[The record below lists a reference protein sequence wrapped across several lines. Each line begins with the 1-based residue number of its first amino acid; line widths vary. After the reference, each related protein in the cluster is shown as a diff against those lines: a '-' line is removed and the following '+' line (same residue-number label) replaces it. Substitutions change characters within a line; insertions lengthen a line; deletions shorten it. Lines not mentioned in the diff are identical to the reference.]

1 MEKAELINIKYD
13 ENIILNKRKLLRK
26 EFTSISSNIKS
37 GRITSI
43 GEEDLKLLFNLYD
56 KYFFNNYFRNNFF
69 GRIKFSL
76 SKRMSKSA
84 GKTIIPRNNIKL
96 PEEKQIYEIRIG
108 VNFLF
113 QYYELIKE
121 KFVVGIKT
129 IDALHALILV
139 FEHELIH
146 FIEFYVFSKSSCK
159 NSQFKTIANNIFGHK
174 GVYHSLPTN
183 SEIISNN
190 SGLMVGDKVTFIYNK
205 QNKNGF
211 IYRINKRAVVM
222 ILDSKGN
229 YVDKLGK
236 RYSKFYVPL
245 DMLSKL

>member
-1 MEKAELINIKYD
+1 MDKSELINIKYD
-13 ENIILNKRKLLRK
+13 ENIISDKRKLLRE
-26 EFTSISSNIKS
+26 EFISISKNIKS
-37 GRITSI
+37 GKITSI
-43 GEEDLKLLFNLYD
+43 GEEELKLLFNLYD
-56 KYFFNNYFRNNFF
+56 KYFFNRYFKNNFL

-84 GKTIIPRNNIKL
+84 GKTIIPGNNIKL
-96 PEEKQIYEIRIG
+96 PEEKQTYEIRIG

-113 QYYELIKE
+113 QYYELKKE

-129 IDALHALILV
+129 IDSLHALILV

-146 FIEFYVFSKSSCK
+146 FIEFYIFSRSSCK
-159 NSQFKTIANNIFGHK
+159 NSQFKTIANNIFGHN
-174 GVYHSLPTN
+174 GVYHSLPTS

-190 SGLMVGDKVTFIYNK
+190 FGLMTGDKVTFIYNK
-205 QNKNGF
+205 QNKNGV

-222 ILDSKGN
+222 VSNSRGD
-229 YVDKLGK
+229 YVDKEGK

-245 DMLSKL
+245 EMLNKI